1 MIARARAL
9 LCFVAVSLLSGCPDG
24 VGLVPLYETE
34 IDLCAADRVDELASR
49 VEACRAAHELDGSC
63 AGVMS
68 FAGTLF
74 GEGLVVD
81 TELVETEED
90 HAVFAD
96 DSSAFDVLTLYGDS
110 PYFAFKFAL
119 SLIGG
124 APDLG
129 DTSRVLEIG
138 GPTGNDP
145 GWSTD
150 AFARAEVRISAPP
163 DSVDLAMTRG
173 QLVIT
178 YQTAGEHAGTFSF
191 ARGADTLT
199 GCFHAFST
207 TSRTRTE
214 ASP

>member
-1 MIARARAL
+1 MITLGRASL
-9 LCFVAVSLLSGCPDG
+9 YFLAVSLMSGCPDG

-34 IDLCAADRVDELASR
+34 IDLCTAERADELASR
-49 VEACRAAHELDGSC
+49 VDACRAAHELDGSC

-68 FAGTLF
+68 FTGTLF
-74 GEGLVVD
+74 GEAVVVD

-90 HAVFAD
+90 QAVFPD
-96 DSSAFDVLTLYGDS
+96 ESAALDVLTLYGDS
-110 PYFAFKFAL
+110 PYFAFRIAH

-129 DTSRVLEIG
+129 DASRVLEIG
-138 GPTGNDP
+138 GTTDNDP

-150 AFARAEVRISAPP
+150 ALARAEVRISAPP

-173 QLVIT
+173 QLVMT

-207 TSRTRTE
+207 TRRMRPE